1 MLGRRTIDLP
11 SESGWDK
18 VEQGVV
24 DFEKLGDHSD
34 SFGNVDSAFCC
45 LGTTRG
51 KAGKDGFIRLVNLE
65 ETICVPL
72 LKISN
77 RVDHDY
83 VLESAKQLKAANC
96 PDFHLL
102 SSRGASTGSMLLYPA
117 TKGRVEESV
126 RGLGFPRLTVYRPGL
141 LLCDRAESRPG
152 ERLARWVASWFRQPT
167 SWSVSTKMVAAAM
180 VSTSLA
186 PVSGSS
192 AVLEHADIVRIALE
206 ASL

>member
-24 DFEKLGDHSD
+24 DFEKLADHSD

-65 ETICVPL
+65 KKICVPL

-192 AVLEHADIVRIALE
+192 AVLEHADIVRIAQE

>member
-1 MLGRRTIDLP
+1 M
-11 SESGWDK
+11 
-18 VEQGVV
+18 
-24 DFEKLGDHSD
+24 
-34 SFGNVDSAFCC
+34 
-45 LGTTRG
+45 
-51 KAGKDGFIRLVNLE
+51 
-65 ETICVPL
+65 CVPL
-72 LKISN
+72 LYISN

-126 RGLGFPRLTVYRPGL
+126 RDLGFPRLTVYRPGL

-192 AVLEHADIVRIALE
+192 AVLEHADIVRIAQE